1 MERKFTFKKSNL
13 KKDEETSSNELK
25 ASAKLF
31 DSNQSLI
38 KKKDNSNDSSNL
50 KQKFSQSVLNFKK
63 SIINTSQNDEN
74 KFNAYAEST
83 EKDEFENDWNIP
95 SQKTVPT
102 FNKSLSTIKPI
113 MYVLKFFIF
122 KNEFYF

>member
-1 MERKFTFKKSNL
+1 MKNQNTNIALSSLLSKSDNIAFKKPL
-13 KKDEETSSNELK
+13 KTNKN
-25 ASAKLF
+25 
-31 DSNQSLI
+31 
-38 KKKDNSNDSSNL
+38 
-50 KQKFSQSVLNFKK
+50 
-63 SIINTSQNDEN
+63 IINTSQNDEN

-113 MYVLKFFIF
+113 MYVFKFI
-122 KNEFYF
+122 